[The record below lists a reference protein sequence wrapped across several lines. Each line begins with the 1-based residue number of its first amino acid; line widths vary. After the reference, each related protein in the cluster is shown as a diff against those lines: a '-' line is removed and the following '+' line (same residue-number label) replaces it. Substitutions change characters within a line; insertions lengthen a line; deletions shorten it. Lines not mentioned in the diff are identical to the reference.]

1 MRAALCLAAAVLFAA
16 GCSEKKS
23 LSFEEKTTRVH
34 ISKLQKMVFRHKIPL
49 QGTVMPVEFATI
61 SAKISGTVEMLK
73 VDEGDKVKKGDLL
86 CGIDRQVLRNRVVVC
101 EDDVKIREAA
111 LESAKLAY
119 RTAEITLSQ
128 ARRDYERAK
137 QLNEH
142 KAISI
147 SAFDDAEA
155 DFKRA
160 EVGVLSAR
168 AAIINAESQLKQ
180 AHSNL
185 AIAKKNLTD
194 SLITAPFDCVV
205 ADKFVEGNEFVAVG
219 QDIFRLENHDS
230 LEVICYIS
238 AVYFDRIQPGKTAV
252 EIAGSQGICRS
263 VISYKAPGIDPESR
277 TFKIKALVPK
287 ESALVSGML
296 CELNII
302 LSEKEGYGLPESAVL
317 LRAENRT
324 IAYTVTPENR
334 ALSVDIQRGV
344 IDSGFCEVV
353 NYQELLD
360 EKFVI
365 TGQTFINNGS
375 LLVNAGEN
383 K

>member
-1 MRAALCLAAAVLFAA
+1 MVSRIKVHVCRRTYISYA
-16 GCSEKKS
+16 
-23 LSFEEKTTRVH
+23 RV
-34 ISKLQKMVFRHKIPL
+34 I
-49 QGTVMPVEFATI
+49 
-61 SAKISGTVEMLK
+61 
-73 VDEGDKVKKGDLL
+73 KG
-86 CGIDRQVLRNRVVVC
+86 
-101 EDDVKIREAA
+101 
-111 LESAKLAY
+111 
-119 RTAEITLSQ
+119 
-128 ARRDYERAK
+128 
-137 QLNEH
+137 
-142 KAISI
+142 
-147 SAFDDAEA
+147 
-155 DFKRA
+155 
-160 EVGVLSAR
+160 
-168 AAIINAESQLKQ
+168 
-180 AHSNL
+180 
-185 AIAKKNLTD
+185 
-194 SLITAPFDCVV
+194 
-205 ADKFVEGNEFVAVG
+205 EFVAVG

>member
-23 LSFEEKTTRVH
+23 LSFEEKTTRVN

-128 ARRDYERAK
+128 ARRDYEHAK

-238 AVYFDRIQPGKTAV
+238 AVYFDRIQPGKTV
-252 EIAGSQGICRS
+252 LPQR
-263 VISYKAPGIDPESR
+263 
-277 TFKIKALVPK
+277 LV
-287 ESALVSGML
+287 
-296 CELNII
+296 
-302 LSEKEGYGLPESAVL
+302 
-317 LRAENRT
+317 
-324 IAYTVTPENR
+324 
-334 ALSVDIQRGV
+334 
-344 IDSGFCEVV
+344 
-353 NYQELLD
+353 
-360 EKFVI
+360 
-365 TGQTFINNGS
+365 
-375 LLVNAGEN
+375 
-383 K
+383 